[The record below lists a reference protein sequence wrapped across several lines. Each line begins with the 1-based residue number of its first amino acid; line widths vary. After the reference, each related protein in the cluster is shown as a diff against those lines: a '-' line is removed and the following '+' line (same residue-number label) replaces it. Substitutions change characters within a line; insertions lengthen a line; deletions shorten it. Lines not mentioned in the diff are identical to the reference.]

1 MCLTRILM
9 SVYTLSRVTL
19 PQGRLGRRRPC
30 RHLSPLLPPLPRRHP
45 SGRRQSHMA
54 ARKAVVGL
62 LASLL
67 RQRSHRVAAA
77 AAIFCA
83 ARRSGGVSAGGG
95 DGVSNSGGDGDGN
108 GRVSA
113 IGQRGLDS
121 DGSLDGGGNG
131 DIGEGGGGATAVV
144 AETLDPTAG
153 RSDLAPIA
161 PDLV

>member
-67 RQRSHRVAAA
+67 GQPGESPRVAAA
-77 AAIFCA
+77 AAAISVPLWPDLAGCLPAVGTASATA
-83 ARRSGGVSAGGG
+83 AEMVMAMAESR
-95 DGVSNSGGDGDGN
+95 
-108 GRVSA
+108 
-113 IGQRGLDS
+113 QLDS
-121 DGSLDGGGNG
+121 EVSTAT
-131 DIGEGGGGATAVV
+131 GALMAAGMATSARVV
-144 AETLDPTAG
+144 VE
-153 RSDLAPIA
+153 RRRW
-161 PDLV
+161 